1 LPVDFGTEH
10 HQELF
15 SGRETSSSLGA
26 AAEHSGLVGAN
37 DMERMDS
44 IDERATPGAA
54 QLQQAI
60 VSLRALIIDAPLKL
74 QRRSLLGMG
83 ALTPIKQATPILR
96 TFLDHPD
103 LCPHRLAAL
112 IAWKTA
118 SRWDEVLR
126 LSRSSC
132 TILPETVTDPA
143 RILIDWDNRTKAS
156 RTNPHRAS
164 RWTII
169 EGPFTDEI
177 SAKLLPLEPTAP
189 ITLLSTAEIDR
200 ILLPHGYSAHSF
212 KAGAMNHITRQL
224 PPGQDSEVLLAR
236 LAKHQH
242 PLDPTAVT
250 LGCIRDHLAL
260 ALTLGTKRATR
271 LL

>member
-1 LPVDFGTEH
+1 MTPTELITFAT
-10 HQELF
+10 QRYPSILAQNTIKNYLAVARRAATWAQQQNIQDLWAPTTW
-15 SGRETSSSLGA
+15 SGWIAST
-26 AAEHSGLVGAN
+26 N
-37 DMERMDS
+37 
-44 IDERATPGAA
+44 A
-54 QLQQAI
+54 QPQGRLSYNKCCTAI
-60 VSLRALIIDAPLKL
+60 ISLRALIIDAPLKL
-74 QRRSLLGMG
+74 QRRSLLGLG

-103 LCPHRLAAL
+103 LRPHRLAVL

-177 SAKLLPLEPTAP
+177 SAKLLPLAPTAP
-189 ITLLSTAEIDR
+189 ITLLSTAQIDR

-242 PLDPTAVT
+242 LLDPTAVT
-250 LGCIRDHLAL
+250 LG
-260 ALTLGTKRATR
+260 
-271 LL
+271 